1 MLTELKMLLADDN
14 KLITA
19 LKYLNP
25 RKPKNVTL
33 FRVGNDCDGGYVML
47 SELIKK
53 NGISYSFGIGGATS
67 WEDQISKEFNNKIYM
82 YDHTIGGINSS
93 DPNFIWKQIG
103 IGKSDWGHI
112 NTIKTIIKNNNHENE
127 TDMTLQCDIEGSEW
141 DIFLDTP
148 QETLCQF
155 AQMNVEMH
163 WLGSMLTDNSKHI
176 DGYDRVLETLKTLRK
191 NFTPFHI
198 HGNNYRPTFSVDG
211 KLCGDVIEVSYVRN
225 DLVEFSDDD
234 VIFPTS
240 LDRPNKRNRP
250 DIKLGNFKW

>member
-1 MLTELKMLLADDN
+1 MLSELKLLLADDN
-14 KLITA
+14 KLINV

-33 FRVGNDCDGGYVML
+33 FRVGNECDGGYVML

-53 NGISYSFGIGGATS
+53 NSISYSFGVGGATS

-82 YDHTIGGINSS
+82 YDHTINGINSS
-93 DPNFIWKQIG
+93 DPNFIWKKIG
-103 IGKSDWGHI
+103 IGKTDSGNI
-112 NTIKTIIKNNNHENE
+112 NTIETIIKNNKHENE

-141 DIFLDTP
+141 DIFIDTP

-163 WLGSMLTDNSKHI
+163 WLSSMLTDDIKYP
-176 DGYDRVLETLKTLRK
+176 DGYEKIFETLKKLRE

-198 HGNNYRPTFSVDG
+198 HGNNYRPAFNVGG
-211 KLCGDVIEVSYVRN
+211 KVCGDVIEVSYVRN
-225 DLVEFSDDD
+225 DLVEFSDED
-234 VIFPTS
+234 VVFPTS